1 LTEKFKK
8 SIPLSEFTTIGLG
21 GPAKYFFIARTN
33 QELMD
38 AVKYS
43 NSLGIQFFII
53 GGGSNVIFSDQGF
66 DGLIIKNEITG
77 FELIDHDGY
86 TELVVDSGEAWD
98 DLVEKTVSLGL
109 SGIEC
114 LSGIPGTAGATP
126 VQNVGAYGQEVSD
139 TITFVEGIDLESY
152 EVKKFSNDEC
162 IFSYRDSRFKGKDK
176 GRFFISK
183 VGYRLSK
190 LNEPC
195 LKYEALNN
203 EIRLNHG
210 DFDLME
216 RIMKLRIIRET
227 VLEIRRKKSMVVDKD
242 DPESRSCGS
251 FFTNPILSVSEF
263 ENLKNQFSSELR
275 LAPVFVDGEKVKIPA
290 AWLIEKSGF
299 SRGYSINGAAISA
312 NHTLALVNKG
322 TTSKELLELSQIIM
336 ESVYKKFGI
345 MLEPEPEIILT

>member
-1 LTEKFKK
+1 MTEKLPK
-8 SIPLSEFTTIGLG
+8 PALSEFMLFGLG
-21 GPAKYFFIARTN
+21 GPAEYFFIARTDRK
-33 QELMD
+33 LVYC
-38 AVKYS
+38 AFKYS
-43 NSLGIQFFII
+43 NSLGIKFFII

-98 DLVEKTVSLGL
+98 DLVEKTVCLGL

-126 VQNVGAYGQEVSD
+126 VQNVGALREGKKVSD

-152 EVKKFSNDEC
+152 EVKKFSNDKC

-190 LNEPC
+190 LNEPI

-216 RIMKLRIIRET
+216 RIMKLRIIRGFYRNQE
-227 VLEIRRKKSMVVDKD
+227 KK
-242 DPESRSCGS
+242 
-251 FFTNPILSVSEF
+251 
-263 ENLKNQFSSELR
+263 
-275 LAPVFVDGEKVKIPA
+275 
-290 AWLIEKSGF
+290 
-299 SRGYSINGAAISA
+299 INGS
-312 NHTLALVNKG
+312 
-322 TTSKELLELSQIIM
+322 
-336 ESVYKKFGI
+336 
-345 MLEPEPEIILT
+345 